1 MGDFEQVSVTL
12 QSGSDVRIDAWPGP
26 ETAQAVVIVAPGTT
40 ADDWSQFA
48 SNLVLSHV
56 PVLAHVSS
64 YYELILLIW
73 KIGEPVLLVSQGE
86 EAAHWV
92 ARTMSSALGAVSKIV
107 ICDGDIPS
115 DQVESVP
122 VVSTLVLRGRQS
134 TLMSHTTAVL
144 LHERLVQSMLV
155 ELEHCSDFPANDNP
169 TSAAA
174 AVNMFITRS
183 GSSDDYDPAQE
194 PVDPKSF
201 KSTPS
206 VRSMTS

>member
-12 QSGSDVRIDAWPGP
+12 QSGSDVRIDAWPGA
-26 ETAQAVVIVAPGTT
+26 ETAQPVVIVAPDTT
-40 ADDWSQFA
+40 ADNWSQFS

-73 KIGEPVLLVSQGE
+73 KIGEPVLLISQGK
-86 EAAHWV
+86 EAAHLV
-92 ARTMSSALGAVSKIV
+92 ARAASSAPGAVSKIV

-115 DQVESVP
+115 DQIESMP
-122 VVSTLVLRGRQS
+122 LVSTLVLRGRQS
-134 TLMSHTTAVL
+134 KLTSHTAAVL
-144 LHERLVQSMLV
+144 LHERLFQSMLV

-169 TSAAA
+169 AAAAA

-183 GSSDDYDPAQE
+183 QSSEDYEPAQE
-194 PVDPKSF
+194 PVDPKSC
-201 KSTPS
+201 KSAPS
-206 VRSMTS
+206 GYSMNS